1 MVSESNNPIKTEV
14 LRSSEKYWAEMKRHT
29 KLLIYLDFWNYRYDK
44 NSKSSANLMI
54 GCFIIDWN
62 IWIIVYFEGCKSV
75 LSVWEAVLRMEF
87 YL

>member
-1 MVSESNNPIKTEV
+1 
-14 LRSSEKYWAEMKRHT
+14 
-29 KLLIYLDFWNYRYDK
+29 
-44 NSKSSANLMI
+44 MI

-87 YL
+87 DL